1 MVECD
6 VLIIDDLQHFVGR
19 FGSQDE
25 LCLILNDRITNN
37 KQVILTANEHPKDM
51 DWHNKQL
58 ASRLLSG
65 LNLKLELADASM
77 QIQILK
83 QRLVAEGIDVSQ
95 EILSESVKNTN
106 GNGWL
111 IEGIAKKLIDM
122 VQQGQDIT
130 LDAVSTLL

>member
-1 MVECD
+1 
-6 VLIIDDLQHFVGR
+6 
-19 FGSQDE
+19 
-25 LCLILNDRITNN
+25 
-37 KQVILTANEHPKDM
+37 
-51 DWHNKQL
+51 
-58 ASRLLSG
+58 